1 MLCVYL
7 LISQSGTE
15 YKENPK
21 DIPNGKTCI
30 QPTTVLLPS
39 SCRYGI
45 DAHEDVRLA
54 ELN

>member
-1 MLCVYL
+1 MLLYL
-7 LISQSGTE
+7 LISQSSTE
-15 YKENPK
+15 YKENLK
-21 DIPNGKTCI
+21 DIPNGKTCV

-54 ELN
+54 KFN